1 MQKQFVIGT
10 RGSLL
15 AVTQCE
21 LIRDEIQNKTGA
33 KFNLKK
39 ITTQGDQR
47 TDKPLWQLEGKDF
60 FTKELDAELLAKKI
74 DLVVHSYKDLGSDRP
89 EGIQLASI
97 TKREYAHDIL
107 LIKEDTIAK
116 IQNRDQ
122 LIIGTSS
129 PRRIVNIESTLKE
142 YLPYQKAAIHCKTLR
157 GNVNTRIQKLR
168 DGEFDAIVLAYAGL
182 ERLASSTESKKTLE
196 SLLEGIN
203 FMVLPQK
210 AFPSSASQGALAIE
224 LANTRDDDLVKILK
238 TVECK
243 DTIAEI
249 SRERKAFATYGGG
262 CHLAVGIHV
271 KKIHN
276 YFVHIQK
283 GKVDD
288 QSIYKLE
295 LEGYDYSQLKDLK
308 VYYMYGENDFL
319 LKKEPISTTESNHQ
333 TNIFVTSS
341 YCFHNINDAKTLWSA
356 GTRTMRKLAQKG
368 FWVNGSAEGFGHEEL
383 YKFQKSNLMQ
393 IFLKKTNSW
402 KVLSHDKASS
412 PLGEVIA
419 SYSHQITPDMT
430 DLNHEIFQTDIIFWN
445 SFIQYETYLK
455 HYPQLKN
462 KKHACGLGKTLKKF
476 QNEGIDVIPVIDMN
490 HLKNLLK

>member
-1 MQKQFVIGT
+1 MQKQFIIGT

-238 TVECK
+238 TV
-243 DTIAEI
+243 
-249 SRERKAFATYGGG
+249 
-262 CHLAVGIHV
+262 
-271 KKIHN
+271 
-276 YFVHIQK
+276 
-283 GKVDD
+283 
-288 QSIYKLE
+288 
-295 LEGYDYSQLKDLK
+295 
-308 VYYMYGENDFL
+308 
-319 LKKEPISTTESNHQ
+319 
-333 TNIFVTSS
+333 
-341 YCFHNINDAKTLWSA
+341 
-356 GTRTMRKLAQKG
+356 
-368 FWVNGSAEGFGHEEL
+368 
-383 YKFQKSNLMQ
+383 
-393 IFLKKTNSW
+393 
-402 KVLSHDKASS
+402 
-412 PLGEVIA
+412 
-419 SYSHQITPDMT
+419 
-430 DLNHEIFQTDIIFWN
+430 
-445 SFIQYETYLK
+445 
-455 HYPQLKN
+455 
-462 KKHACGLGKTLKKF
+462 
-476 QNEGIDVIPVIDMN
+476 
-490 HLKNLLK
+490 